1 MALGPID
8 MAGGMSPQAHGGGQL
23 SAELLDARIERLLQ
37 VLNRGDLTPA
47 QRENTL
53 RALTALQRER
63 TLLQAFS
70 QSEPSSA
77 TAAGRE
83 SPLTSAQRGAA
94 AMATASTGQAV
105 SRVTLGEHGRM
116 LSEMANVERALEV
129 KEGADK
135 LFSSLGKSTLQAD
148 PLRSPLENQ
157 VIVTSQ
163 LVVPPEGAED
173 DPPPVTSVLNPQPV
187 FGFIPAQWI
196 PGSVRAQAR
205 SPATL
210 LLIGIVILLM
220 VIVLIW

>member
-94 AMATASTGQAV
+94 AMATASTGQPV
-105 SRVTLGEHGRM
+105 SRVTLGSTAACYRRWLTSNGRW
-116 LSEMANVERALEV
+116 
-129 KEGADK
+129 
-135 LFSSLGKSTLQAD
+135 
-148 PLRSPLENQ
+148 RSKKGPISCFRPWVNRRCRP
-157 VIVTSQ
+157 IRCAHRWKT
-163 LVVPPEGAED
+163 
-173 DPPPVTSVLNPQPV
+173 
-187 FGFIPAQWI
+187 
-196 PGSVRAQAR
+196 R
-205 SPATL
+205 
-210 LLIGIVILLM
+210 
-220 VIVLIW
+220 

>member
-77 TAAGRE
+77 AAAGRE
-83 SPLTSAQRGAA
+83 SPLASTQRGAA
-94 AMATASTGQAV
+94 AMAASTGQPV

-157 VIVTSQ
+157 VIVASQ
-163 LVVPPEGAED
+163 LAVPPEGADD

-196 PGSVRAQAR
+196 PGSVRVQAR

-220 VIVLIW
+220 VILLAW

>member
-77 TAAGRE
+77 AAAGRE
-83 SPLTSAQRGAA
+83 PPLASTQRGAA
-94 AMATASTGQAV
+94 AMAASTGQPV
-105 SRVTLGEHGRM
+105 SRVTLGSTVACYR
-116 LSEMANVERALEV
+116 RWPT
-129 KEGADK
+129 
-135 LFSSLGKSTLQAD
+135 SSARWRSKRGPISCFRPWASRRCR
-148 PLRSPLENQ
+148 PIRCVLRWK
-157 VIVTSQ
+157 T
-163 LVVPPEGAED
+163 
-173 DPPPVTSVLNPQPV
+173 
-187 FGFIPAQWI
+187 
-196 PGSVRAQAR
+196 R
-205 SPATL
+205 
-210 LLIGIVILLM
+210 
-220 VIVLIW
+220 

>member
-8 MAGGMSPQAHGGGQL
+8 MAGGLSSQAHSGGQL
-23 SAELLDARIERLLQ
+23 SVELLDARIERLLQ

-70 QSEPSSA
+70 QGEPSPA
-77 TAAGRE
+77 AAAGRE
-83 SPLTSAQRGAA
+83 SPQ
-94 AMATASTGQAV
+94 ATAHRGTAASMGQPV
-105 SRVTLGEHGRM
+105 SWVTLGEHSRM
-116 LSEMANVERALEV
+116 LSERANVERALEV

-135 LFSSLGKSTLQAD
+135 LFSSLDKSTLQTE

-157 VIVTSQ
+157 VIVASQ
-163 LVVPPEGAED
+163 LAVSPEGTED
-173 DPPPVTSVLNPQPV
+173 DPLPVTSVLNPQPV

-196 PGSVRAQAR
+196 PGSVRVQAR

-210 LLIGIVILLM
+210 LLIGIVMLLM
-220 VIVLIW
+220 VILLTW